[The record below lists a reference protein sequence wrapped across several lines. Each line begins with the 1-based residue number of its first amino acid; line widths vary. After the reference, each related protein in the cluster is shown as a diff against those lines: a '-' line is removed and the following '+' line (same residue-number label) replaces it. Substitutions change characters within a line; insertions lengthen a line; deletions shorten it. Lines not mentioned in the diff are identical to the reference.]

1 MQGTVCKVWSVEN
14 EGYGKMQRV
23 EIRSVE
29 KVDNGKGK
37 LWKIR
42 NMKDTGCGK
51 CRVKTGSG
59 EKAQYGK
66 CGVWKMPSVDSAK
79 YMYGKCGVWKTWS
92 V

>member
-1 MQGTVCKVWSVEN
+1 
-14 EGYGKMQRV
+14 MQRV

-66 CGVWKMPSVDSAK
+66 CRVWKMQVWTVQSTCMGNVEC
-79 YMYGKCGVWKTWS
+79 GKHGVCKMWSHCGN
-92 V
+92 